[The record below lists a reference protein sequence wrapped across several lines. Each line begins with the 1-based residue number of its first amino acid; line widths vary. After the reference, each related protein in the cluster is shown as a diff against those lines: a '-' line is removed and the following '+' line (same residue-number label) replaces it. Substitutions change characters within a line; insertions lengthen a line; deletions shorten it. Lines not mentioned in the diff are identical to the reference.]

1 MAVAEAGARL
11 SPGARMAIVDP
22 VLVLCA
28 AHSLALALFHV
39 AFWRL
44 FRWPATL
51 QATTVANR
59 AILQIANVQLIWVF
73 LGVAALCLWL
83 PAELRG
89 TPLGRAVLAGMSGF
103 WIVRLVQQAVFLRVN
118 HPLVHALSVVFALG
132 AALFAW
138 PLLG

>member
-1 MAVAEAGARL
+1 MAVAEAAARL
-11 SPGARMAIVDP
+11 SADARVAADP
-22 VLVLCA
+22 VLMLCA
-28 AHSLALALFHV
+28 AHSLALAVFHM

-51 QATTVANR
+51 RETTFANR

-73 LGVAALCLWL
+73 LGVAALCLWF

-103 WIVRLVQQAVFLRVN
+103 WIVRLLQQAVFLRVH
-118 HPLVHALSVVFALG
+118 HPLVHALSVVFAVG

-138 PLLG
+138 PLLR

>member
-1 MAVAEAGARL
+1 MAVAEAAARL
-11 SPGARMAIVDP
+11 SADARVAADP

-28 AHSLALALFHV
+28 AHSFALALFHI

-51 QATTVANR
+51 RETTFANR

-73 LGVAALCLWL
+73 LGVAALCLWF

-89 TPLGRAVLAGMSGF
+89 TGLGRAVLAGMSGF
-103 WIVRLVQQAVFLRVN
+103 WIVRLIQQAVFLRVN
-118 HPLVHALSVVFALG
+118 HPLVHALSVVFAVG

-138 PLLG
+138 PLLR

>member
-1 MAVAEAGARL
+1 MAVAEAAARL
-11 SPGARMAIVDP
+11 SADARVAADP

-28 AHSLALALFHV
+28 AHSFALALFHV

-51 QATTVANR
+51 RDTTFANR

-73 LGVAALCLWL
+73 LGVAALCLWF

-103 WIVRLVQQAVFLRVN
+103 WIVRLVQQAVFLRVH

-138 PLLG
+138 PLLD

>member
-1 MAVAEAGARL
+1 MAVAEARTRL
-11 SPGARMAIVDP
+11 SADARVAADP

-28 AHSLALALFHV
+28 VHSLALALFHV

-51 QATTVANR
+51 RETTFANR

-73 LGVAALCLWL
+73 LGVAALCLGF

-103 WIVRLVQQAVFLRVN
+103 WIVRLLQQAVFLRVN
-118 HPLVHALSVVFALG
+118 HPLVHTLSVVFAVG

-138 PLLG
+138 PLLR

>member
-1 MAVAEAGARL
+1 MAVAEAAARL
-11 SPGARMAIVDP
+11 SADARVAADP

-28 AHSLALALFHV
+28 AHSLALAVFHM

-51 QATTVANR
+51 RETTFANR

-73 LGVAALCLWL
+73 LGVAALCLWF

-89 TPLGRAVLAGMSGF
+89 TPLGRTVLTGMSGF
-103 WIVRLVQQAVFLRVN
+103 WIVRLIQQAVFLRVN
-118 HPLVHALSVVFALG
+118 HPLVHALSVVFAVG

-138 PLLG
+138 PLLR

>member
-1 MAVAEAGARL
+1 MPA
-11 SPGARMAIVDP
+11 DP
-22 VLVLCA
+22 VLMLCA
-28 AHSLALALFHV
+28 VHSLALAVFHL

-51 QATTVANR
+51 QATPLANR
-59 AILQIANVQLIWVF
+59 VILQIANVQLIWVF
-73 LGVAALCLWL
+73 LGVAALCLRF

-89 TPLGRAVLAGMSGF
+89 TPLGHAVLAGMSGF

-132 AALFAW
+132 AVLFAW
-138 PLLG
+138 PLLR

>member
-1 MAVAEAGARL
+1 MAVAEAAARL
-11 SPGARMAIVDP
+11 SADARVAADP

-28 AHSLALALFHV
+28 AHSLALAVFHM

-44 FRWPATL
+44 FRWPTTL
-51 QATTVANR
+51 RETTFANR

-73 LGVAALCLWL
+73 LGVAALCLWF

-89 TPLGRAVLAGMSGF
+89 TPLGRAVLTGMSVF
-103 WIVRLVQQAVFLRVN
+103 WIVRLIQQAVFLRVH
-118 HPLVHALSVVFALG
+118 HPLVHALSVVFAVG

-138 PLLG
+138 PLLR